1 MFVMTV
7 QRNQGRVKKEAG
19 MMKDSEGR
27 SMSKDEVVE
36 RNKDIN
42 NMFSKRDD
50 PWPS

>member
-7 QRNQGRVKKEAG
+7 QRNQGRAKREEG
-19 MMKDSEGR
+19 MMKEGERR
-27 SMSKDEVVE
+27 SMSKEEVVE

-42 NMFSKRDD
+42 NMFSQRDD